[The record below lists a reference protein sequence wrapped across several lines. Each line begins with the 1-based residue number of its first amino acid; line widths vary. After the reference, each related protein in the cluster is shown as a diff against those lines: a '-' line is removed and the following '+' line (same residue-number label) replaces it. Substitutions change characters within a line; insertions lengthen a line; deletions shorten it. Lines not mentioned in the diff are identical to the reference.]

1 MKQLNNYI
9 IEKLKV
15 NKDSQVDEVESI
27 VDELDAAW
35 EKAGFD
41 LSGKGDDEWLE
52 KSKIFNDK
60 NTNYSH
66 LEYALFFKADKD
78 SKPTLR
84 LDIFIVKRDKHL
96 PVEVCLR
103 FRYNNGKY
111 GSSISSNVNRIL
123 KKEFALSKDPIT
135 YNNMMGKKVTHYECT
150 DEVLKK
156 LVNGIDN
163 LKNKKD
169 IFKSAISKIRFT
181 QQQWDKLIEELNDI
195 FDIKY

>member
-1 MKQLNNYI
+1 MLSLNKYI

-15 NKDSQVDEVESI
+15 NKDSKIDEFNSI
-27 VDELDAAW
+27 IDELDAAW
-35 EKAGFD
+35 EKSGFD
-41 LSGKGDDEWLE
+41 LSGHGDTEWLE
-52 KSKIFNDK
+52 KSKSIDNS
-60 NTNYSH
+60 NSNYHH
-66 LEYALFFKADKD
+66 LEYTLFFKADKN

-96 PVEVCLR
+96 PTEAVLR

-111 GSSISSNVNRIL
+111 SYSVNSNINRML
-123 KKEFALSKDPIT
+123 KQEFPLSKDPIT

-156 LVNGIDN
+156 LVNGINN
-163 LKNKKD
+163 LKDKKD

-181 QQQWDKLIEELNDI
+181 QQQWNKLLEEINNI

>member
-1 MKQLNNYI
+1 MLNLNEYI
-9 IEKLKV
+9 TEKLKV
-15 NKDSQVDEVESI
+15 NKDSQVDEVELI

-66 LEYALFFKADKD
+66 LEYALFLKADKD

-96 PVEVCLR
+96 PVEVCLK

-111 GSSISSNVNRIL
+111 SPSISSRML

-156 LVNGIDN
+156 LVNGINN

-181 QQQWDKLIEELNDI
+181 QQQWNKLIEELNDI